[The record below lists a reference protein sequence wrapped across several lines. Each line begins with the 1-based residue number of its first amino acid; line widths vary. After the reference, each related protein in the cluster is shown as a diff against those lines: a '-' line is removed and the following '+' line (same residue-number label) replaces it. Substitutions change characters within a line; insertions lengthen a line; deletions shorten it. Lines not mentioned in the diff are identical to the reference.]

1 MEVGFGRVFIKKK
14 GGGGVNGGDIRIIAN
29 KSSDYF

>member
-14 GGGGVNGGDIRIIAN
+14 GGGGKWWGYQNHCEQ
-29 KSSDYF
+29 KQ